1 MKAMRNQI
9 GFKTKKRN
17 FKPFIHG
24 SNGTIIQS
32 GFRSPGGILGT
43 NFARRPSLH
52 RTNSTKLKNTPVLKN
67 PTATSKKQKTYISLG
82 VIGIGIKNFH
92 EKPQVKPTDSE

>member
-43 NFARRPSLH
+43 NFARSPRLH
-52 RTNSTKLKNTPVLKN
+52 RRNSTKLKNTPVLKK
-67 PTATSKKQKTYISLG
+67 PTATSKKQNTHISLS
-82 VIGIGIKNFH
+82 VIGIGIKNFQ
-92 EKPQVKPTDSE
+92 ENPQVTITKSK